1 MSILFVYKYT
11 IKVRFDLIYV
21 IKKVIKNPFG
31 IFRNSSKL
39 SVETRP
45 EGGATL
51 SKRYIEPT

>member
-39 SVETRP
+39 SVETP
-45 EGGATL
+45 PKGGATL
-51 SKRYIEPT
+51 SERYIEPT